1 MAILAS
7 DITARLETTLHD
19 LGAVRWPTADQWKAI
34 DDAQSALLEARPD
47 LFEVTE
53 DVQLRDTGVRQRV
66 PDDCYVVFD
75 IPYNLNFEKV
85 PFSGIVKI
93 SRSIL
98 DRAYAGWMTS
108 PASPRME
115 HWMQDVREKAV
126 FWAYP
131 PVSNDPESGEPGWV
145 VMRYARRPA
154 KVTAATDVLA
164 APDEMVNGVYYFAMT
179 RLLEKDEKFAGSPQ
193 AAMFLEKY
201 AMVIGAKSQSDNESE
216 GIKKVNEGGM
226 T

>member
-7 DITARLETTLHD
+7 DVTERLETTLHD
-19 LGAVRWPTADQWKAI
+19 LGAVRWPEADMWKAI
-34 DDAQSALLEARPD
+34 DDAQKSLLESRPD
-47 LFEVTE
+47 LFEVTGE
-53 DVQLRDTGVRQRV
+53 VQLRDTGVKQRV
-66 PDDCYVVFD
+66 PEDCYLVFD
-75 IPYNLNFEKV
+75 ITYNLNFERV

-98 DRAYAGWMTS
+98 DRAYSNWMVS

-115 HWMQDVREKAV
+115 HWMQDALERKY

-131 PVSNDPESGEPGWV
+131 PVSNDPESGQPGWV
-145 VMRYARRPA
+145 VMRYAKRPV
-154 KVTAATDVLA
+154 KVATAGQALD
-164 APDEMVNGVYYFAMT
+164 APDEMINGVYYFAMT

-193 AAMFLEKY
+193 ADMFLQKY
-201 AMVIGAKSQSDNESE
+201 ALTIGAKTKSDAQTET
-216 GIKKVNEGGM
+216 IKKANEDGK

>member
-7 DITARLETTLHD
+7 DVTARLTKTLHD
-19 LGAVRWPTADQWKAI
+19 LDAVRWPIPDQWEAI
-34 DDAQSALLEARPD
+34 DDAQKSLLEARPD
-47 LFEVTE
+47 LFEVTG
-53 DVQLRDTGVRQRV
+53 DVQLRDTGVKQRV
-66 PDDCYVVFD
+66 PEDCYLVFD
-75 IPYNLNFEKV
+75 ITYNLNHLRV

-98 DRAYAGWMTS
+98 DRSYMNWMVS

-115 HWMQDVREKAV
+115 HWMQDIREKKY

-131 PVSNDPESGEPGWV
+131 PVSNDPDTGQPGWV
-145 VMRYARRPA
+145 VMRYAKRPEVVSDA
-154 KVTAATDVLA
+154 GQALD
-164 APDEMVNGVYYFAMT
+164 APDEMINGVYYFAMT

-193 AAMFLEKY
+193 ADMFLQKY
-201 AMVIGAKSQSDNESE
+201 AMVIGAATEAGKQEQAVSKANE
-216 GIKKVNEGGM
+216 VGM